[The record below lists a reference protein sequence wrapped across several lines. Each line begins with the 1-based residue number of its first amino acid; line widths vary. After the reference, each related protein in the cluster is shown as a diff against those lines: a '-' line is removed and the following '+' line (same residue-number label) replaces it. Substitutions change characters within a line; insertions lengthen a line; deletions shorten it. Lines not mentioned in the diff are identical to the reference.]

1 MDAQLLSGL
10 RSRLVPHLKGIRF
23 AYVFGSFG
31 SPYFSEESDLDVAV
45 DFGAPLDPQAFLRL
59 AGALSDAAGRNTDLL
74 DLRRADPIIAMQVL
88 KTGSVLL
95 VNDPTALAVF
105 QMAALV
111 AYADQKLDRRPVER
125 ALQSVMGGRA

>member
-1 MDAQLLSGL
+1 MLSILRARLAPLLEGA
-10 RSRLVPHLKGIRF
+10 RF

-45 DFGAPLDPQAFLRL
+45 DFGAALGPEAYLRL
-59 AGALSDAAGRNTDLL
+59 AMALSDAAGRNTDLL

-88 KTGSVLL
+88 KSGAVLL
-95 VNDPTALAVF
+95 VNDPKALAAF
-105 QMAALV
+105 QMVTLA

-125 ALQSVMGGRA
+125 DLRMAMGGLT